1 MYNVCVSTG
10 GLPGLIE
17 MVNKA
22 IKDGWKPIGGIGC
35 DQGYYFQAIIKDEN
49 IVNNVMNSH
58 KQEQGNY
65 GKGNRNS
72 K

>member
-1 MYNVCVSTG
+1 MYNVCASTG

-22 IKDGWKPIGGIGC
+22 IKDGWKPIGGVAA
-35 DQGYYFQAIIKDEN
+35 DAGYYYQAIVKEEN
-49 IVNNVMNSH
+49 MVNAVMH
-58 KQEQGNY
+58 QQKQENNY
-65 GKGNRNS
+65 GKGNSRA

>member
-1 MYNVCVSTG
+1 MYNVCASTG

-22 IKDGWKPIGGIGC
+22 IKDGWKPTGGIAA

-49 IVNNVMNSH
+49 IVNNVMNPH

-65 GKGNRNS
+65 GKGNRS
-72 K
+72 TK